1 MSDKAKLKLDDV
13 KSELLLLVWWERLA
27 WSAAAAGVE
36 GGSSRR
42 GGWLVGGD
50 IQCCSGDRKCSCL
63 GVGWRER
70 VSYGEIVTW
79 GGDTSGH

>member
-36 GGSSRR
+36 GA
-42 GGWLVGGD
+42 VG
-50 IQCCSGDRKCSCL
+50 R
-63 GVGWRER
+63 GVGLLGGTSNAALGIGSAPALGWAGERE
-70 VSYGEIVTW
+70 SYREIVTW